1 MNSENKYCV
10 YGRCMS
16 VADLQEV
23 CWNYN
28 AVADGIYK
36 LAQETGIFDETNCV
50 IKSWRILDIQDT
62 MWDSSI
68 TLIGV
73 NMWNHAEEIPVQLSF
88 PAQFLFMNPE
98 EVKAIWAEHMNK
110 IDEQIRTRIR
120 ESKRKQYEELKKL
133 FEPEESDGK
142 IS

>member
-16 VADLQEV
+16 VEDLKEV

-50 IKSWRILDIQDT
+50 IKSWRITDSKDELWGSDT
-62 MWDSSI
+62 TLLRVDMWDHVDS
-68 TLIGV
+68 V
-73 NMWNHAEEIPVQLSF
+73 PVQTTF
-88 PAQFLFMNPE
+88 PAQFLFMKPE
-98 EVKAIWAEHMNK
+98 DVEAIWSVYMNK
-110 IDEQIRTRIR
+110 VDEQIRARIR
-120 ESKRKQYEELKKL
+120 ENKRKQYEELKKE